1 MFGNCSYNKTPGDAM
16 GKTVVQVFLTRIRK
30 LSGMEG
36 LGFMEISDHARSSFE
51 HSYNTGLYVLGRG
64 SGLIQ
69 RGSAVHGVSSKMC
82 IGPINSVS
90 YKLEGLGYYGN
101 FIPGCPLSTVEAS

>member
-36 LGFMEISDHARSSFE
+36 LRFMEISDHARSSFE
-51 HSYNTGLYVLGRG
+51 HSYNTGLYVLGRRG
-64 SGLIQ
+64 VRGLQ

-90 YKLEGLGYYGN
+90 YKL
-101 FIPGCPLSTVEAS
+101 